1 MQGVLVQR
9 QHEDNE
15 DKESVKNR
23 EEEHTLVSKFLQ
35 IVLDFRLEQKQVKF
49 ISEMFRQTGKLYCQ
63 VQFYVEVLYSKIYS
77 MLLSYKFCRNQV
89 TQKLKHKVLFSIS
102 TLNIVTI

>member
-35 IVLDFRLEQKQVKF
+35 IVLDFRLEQKQVKLCPDNF
-49 ISEMFRQTGKLYCQ
+49 TKRQFHKTLS
-63 VQFYVEVLYSKIYS
+63 VHFYVNKII
-77 MLLSYKFCRNQV
+77 MEN
-89 TQKLKHKVLFSIS
+89 FSRGIH
-102 TLNIVTI
+102 NFNCPVPK

>member
-1 MQGVLVQR
+1 MIKKTPVTYLLIFSDSNVFLDSQRPVDVQGVLVQR

-35 IVLDFRLEQKQVKF
+35 IVLDFRLEQKQVKLCSDNF
-49 ISEMFRQTGKLYCQ
+49 TKPYQYIF
-63 VQFYVEVLYSKIYS
+63 
-77 MLLSYKFCRNQV
+77 MLIK
-89 TQKLKHKVLFSIS
+89 
-102 TLNIVTI
+102 

>member
-35 IVLDFRLEQKQVKF
+35 IVLDFRLETKTSRIYFGNVSTNSR
-49 ISEMFRQTGKLYCQ
+49 I
-63 VQFYVEVLYSKIYS
+63 VLPNTI
-77 MLLSYKFCRNQV
+77 LCR
-89 TQKLKHKVLFSIS
+89 SIE
-102 TLNIVTI
+102 LN

>member
-35 IVLDFRLEQKQVKF
+35 IVLNFRLETKTSQIYFGNVSTNSQ
-49 ISEMFRQTGKLYCQ
+49 I
-63 VQFYVEVLYSKIYS
+63 VLPSTI
-77 MLLSYKFCRNQV
+77 LCR
-89 TQKLKHKVLFSIS
+89 SI
-102 TLNIVTI
+102 V

>member
-49 ISEMFRQTGKLYCQ
+49 ISEVFQQIHETLAAQILCL
-63 VQFYVEVLYSKIYS
+63 VLFCRIYS
-77 MLLSYKFCRNQV
+77 ILLSHTMY
-89 TQKLKHKVLFSIS
+89 
-102 TLNIVTI
+102 